1 MKSEI
6 NNYITRE
13 YYNLLKI
20 ANKMTKNDAFAGDLL
35 NDVLLQIYE
44 RDDIKLTKLD
54 DNTIK
59 YYIVAIM
66 RTNWFSKT
74 SPFYRKVR
82 RESTLYNEINLINE
96 IADEDNGLNTHE
108 MIELMEQE
116 WAELD
121 WFRKNIFE
129 RYMVRGSLK
138 KVSKDTLIPLTSIA
152 RYVKTAKSDIRQSVF
167 KKINK

>member
-1 MKSEI
+1 MKPEI

-20 ANKMTKNDAFAGDLL
+20 ANKMTKNDYWAGDLL

-44 RDDIKLTKLD
+44 RGDIHLNKLD

-66 RTNWFSKT
+66 RTNWFSNT

-82 RESTLYNEINLINE
+82 RESTLYNEISLVNE
-96 IADEDNGLNTHE
+96 IPDEDNGLNSHE
-108 MIELMEQE
+108 MLELMEQE

-121 WFRKNIFE
+121 WFRKNVFE
-129 RYMVRGSLK
+129 RYMVMGSLK
-138 KVSKDTLIPLTSIA
+138 KVSKSTSIPLTSIA
-152 RYVKTAKSDIRQSVF
+152 RYVNTAKSDIKHNVF